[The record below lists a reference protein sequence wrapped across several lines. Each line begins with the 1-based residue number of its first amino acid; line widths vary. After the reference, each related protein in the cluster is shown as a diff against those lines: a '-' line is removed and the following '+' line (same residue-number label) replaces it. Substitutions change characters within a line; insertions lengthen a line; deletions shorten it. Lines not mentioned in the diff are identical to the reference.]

1 MNLLPEIAIYKSSRP
16 EAFLEKGVLKIC
28 NKFTGEHLCRSAISC
43 NFWAAASVSA
53 SCHFLIAMSEFLSC
67 MQDNALL

>member
-1 MNLLPEIAIYKSSRP
+1 MNLLPEIAIYRSSRP

-28 NKFTGEHLCRSAISC
+28 NKFAGEHPRQSAISF

-53 SCHFLIAMSEFLSC
+53 GCHFLIAISEFLSC